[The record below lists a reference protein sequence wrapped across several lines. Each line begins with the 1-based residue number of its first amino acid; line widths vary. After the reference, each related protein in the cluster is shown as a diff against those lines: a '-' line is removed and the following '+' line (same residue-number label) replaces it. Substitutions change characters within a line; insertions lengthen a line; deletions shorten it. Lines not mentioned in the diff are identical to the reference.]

1 MDKQLYLNNME
12 IIRVVKNNNYTTICN
27 NIYKNNNI
35 SLKAKGLLGMIL
47 ALPPSWDLSISGLAS
62 ICKEGKRS
70 ISSTVNE
77 LIEAGYISRTPIR
90 LNNGFGGYEYTVF
103 ENPKLLKCAFEDTQ
117 NEDTQN
123 EDTPNST
130 QLNNNIIKP
139 LINKKIIKRFQ
150 KPDFNEL
157 KDYIKERG
165 DIISA
170 ERFYNYYESN
180 GWKVGKNKMKSW
192 KAAVRNWELMNKS
205 KGQIES
211 KVMERL
217 STHEK
222 AKQILKNIQDGN

>member
-1 MDKQLYLNNME
+1 MS
-12 IIRVVKNNNYTTICN
+12 
-27 NIYKNNNI
+27 NIKFQVSNQY
-35 SLKAKGLLGMIL
+35 A
-47 ALPPSWDLSISGLAS
+47 
-62 ICKEGKRS
+62 
-70 ISSTVNE
+70 
-77 LIEAGYISRTPIR
+77 YISYYYIT
-90 LNNGFGGYEYTVF
+90 NT
-103 ENPKLLKCAFEDTQ
+103 
-117 NEDTQN
+117 
-123 EDTPNST
+123 
-130 QLNNNIIKP
+130 NIIKP

-211 KVMERL
+211 KVMQRL

>member
-1 MDKQLYLNNME
+1 
-12 IIRVVKNNNYTTICN
+12 
-27 NIYKNNNI
+27 
-35 SLKAKGLLGMIL
+35 
-47 ALPPSWDLSISGLAS
+47 
-62 ICKEGKRS
+62 
-70 ISSTVNE
+70 
-77 LIEAGYISRTPIR
+77 
-90 LNNGFGGYEYTVF
+90 
-103 ENPKLLKCAFEDTQ
+103 LLKCGFEDTQ

-165 DIISA
+165 DVISA

-192 KAAVRNWELMNKS
+192 KAAVRNWELMNRS

-211 KVMERL
+211 KVMQRL